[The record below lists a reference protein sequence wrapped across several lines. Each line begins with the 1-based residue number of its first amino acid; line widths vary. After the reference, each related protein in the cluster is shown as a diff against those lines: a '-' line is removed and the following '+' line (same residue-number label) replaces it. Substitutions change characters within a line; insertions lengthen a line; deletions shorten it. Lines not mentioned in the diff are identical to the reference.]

1 MTQIITL
8 GEVLIDLTQTGTDEK
23 GTPQFAAFPGG
34 APANVAVAASRL
46 GAKAGFIGKIGS
58 DAFGAQLRETLEKDD
73 VDTAY
78 LFESNETPTTLAIV
92 SVDENGERG
101 FSFYRD
107 PGADTQLTEE
117 EATAFLASQDVEDG
131 LPEILHFGSLSL
143 TTEPSR
149 SAALAA
155 VKGAR
160 DKGILI
166 SYDPN
171 YREALWKDE
180 DEAVSWMKK
189 PLDMTDILK
198 ISDEELV
205 LLTGTEDL
213 KEGSK
218 RLSEYGISLI
228 MITLGSEG
236 VFYRLTAGL
245 RGDDPAGLCG
255 DSPAYVCGTVP
266 AEKVEVCDT
275 NGAGDTFLGAVLAKI
290 AARPGG
296 DVTDCGNCDGTGQN
310 AGGQTTG
317 TGSQTT
323 GGKLH
328 LTRDELEQALA
339 FANRAAALTC
349 SRAGAIPAM
358 PTAKELG
365 E

>member
-1 MTQIITL
+1 MTQIMTL

-23 GTPQFAAFPGG
+23 GIPQFAAFPGG

-46 GAKAGFIGKIGS
+46 GAKAGFIGKIGC
-58 DAFGAQLRETLEKDD
+58 DAFGAQLRETLEKDN

-78 LFESNETPTTLAIV
+78 LFESDEVPTTLAIV
-92 SVDENGERG
+92 SVDEKGERS

-117 EATAFLASQDVEDG
+117 EATAFLKAQDG
-131 LPEILHFGSLSL
+131 LPFILHFGSLSL

-160 DKGILI
+160 EAGVLI

-171 YREALWKDE
+171 YRAALWNDE
-180 DEAVSWMKK
+180 ETAVSWMKT

-205 LLTGTEDL
+205 LLTGTDDL
-213 KEGSK
+213 EGGSK
-218 RLSEYGISLI
+218 KLSEYGISLI
-228 MITLGSEG
+228 LITLGSEG
-236 VFYRLTAGL
+236 VFYRLK
-245 RGDDPAGLCG
+245 CG
-255 DSPAYVCGTVP
+255 SDADVCGTIP

-275 NGAGDTFLGAVLAKI
+275 NGAGDTFFGAMLSKI
-290 AARPGG
+290 ATRLGG
-296 DVTDCGNCDGTGQN
+296 ES
-310 AGGQTTG
+310 AGGQ
-317 TGSQTT
+317 
-323 GGKLH
+323 LL
-328 LTRDELEQALA
+328 LTRNELEAALA